1 MKVGV
6 VGLGTMGAGIAQLA
20 VEAGLE
26 TVGRE
31 VTGELGE
38 TARGR
43 IDHFLTRKVEKG
55 QIDSFDIGLLS
66 LTTDLSAFADCD
78 VVIEAI
84 VEELKPKRELFAE
97 LERVCRPDAVL
108 ATNTS
113 ALSVTEI
120 AGATSTPE
128 RVVGMH
134 FFNPAPLMPLVEI
147 VRAEL
152 TSDEAFDTAYAL
164 GERLGKHPIRCH
176 DTPGFVVNRVLI
188 PLLNDCV
195 RVLDEARVTPADLD
209 AGMKHGAG
217 WPMGP
222 CELVDLVGIDVH
234 VHASEALWEKLREPR
249 MAPPARLVAMANA
262 GLLGRKSGRGFY
274 TYDELGR
281 EREQQLPAVRLG
293 ELRSTRGRAA
303 PRRPPRT
310 LRSPAAPPPAPRR
323 ARPARRLVAASG
335 RLS

>member
-1 MKVGV
+1 VASEVRRVGV
-6 VGLGTMGAGIAQLA
+6 VGLGAMGAGIAQLC
-20 VEAGLE
+20 VEAGAE

-31 VTGELGE
+31 VTAELGE
-38 TARGR
+38 KARDR
-43 IDHFLTRKVEKG
+43 IAHFLTRKVEKG
-55 QIDSFDIGLLS
+55 QLEQGARDAAVGRLS
-66 LTTDLSAFADCD
+66 LTTDLSGLAGCD
-78 VVIEAI
+78 LVIEAI
-84 VEELKPKRELFAE
+84 VEELVPKQELFAE
-97 LERVCRPDAVL
+97 LERICRADTVL

-120 AGATSTPE
+120 ASATSSPE

-147 VRAEL
+147 VRAERS
-152 TSDEAFDTAYAL
+152 SDYAFDTAYAF

-195 RVLDEARVTPADLD
+195 RVLDEARVTVEDLD

-222 CELVDLVGIDVH
+222 CELLDLVGIDVH
-234 VHASEALWEKLREPR
+234 VHAGEALWQKLREPR
-249 MAPPARLVAMANA
+249 MAPPPRLVAMANA

-274 TYDELGR
+274 TYD
-281 EREQQLPAVRLG
+281 
-293 ELRSTRGRAA
+293 
-303 PRRPPRT
+303 
-310 LRSPAAPPPAPRR
+310 
-323 ARPARRLVAASG
+323 
-335 RLS
+335 

>member
-6 VGLGTMGAGIAQLA
+6 VGLGAMGSGIAQLC
-20 VEAGLE
+20 VEAGID

-31 VTGELGE
+31 VTLELAEG
-38 TARGR
+38 ARGR

-55 QIDSFDIGLLS
+55 QIESFDIGLLS
-66 LTTDLSAFADCD
+66 LTTDLSDLADCD

-84 VEELKPKRELFAE
+84 VEELAPKQELFAK
-97 LERVCRPDAVL
+97 LERVCRADTVL

-120 AGATSTPE
+120 ASATSSPE

-152 TSDEAFDTAYAL
+152 SSDAAFDIAYAL

-195 RVLDEARVTPADLD
+195 RVLDEARVSVEDLD

-222 CELVDLVGIDVH
+222 CELLDLVGIDVH
-234 VHASEALWEKLREPR
+234 VHASEALYDKLREPR
-249 MAPPARLVAMANA
+249 MAAPPRLAAMANA

-274 TYDELGR
+274 TY
-281 EREQQLPAVRLG
+281 
-293 ELRSTRGRAA
+293 
-303 PRRPPRT
+303 
-310 LRSPAAPPPAPRR
+310 
-323 ARPARRLVAASG
+323 
-335 RLS
+335 